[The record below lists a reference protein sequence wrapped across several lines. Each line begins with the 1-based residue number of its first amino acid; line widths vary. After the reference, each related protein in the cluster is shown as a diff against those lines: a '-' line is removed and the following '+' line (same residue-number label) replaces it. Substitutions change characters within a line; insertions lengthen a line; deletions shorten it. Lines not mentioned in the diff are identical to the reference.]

1 MEGTGTPIEDE
12 QQPQPETVFTVSQLQ
27 NPEIASS
34 EIQLGK
40 FLGEGSF
47 GQVYLA
53 NCRGTQVAVKVLI
66 EQSLSASQVASLQNE
81 ISLMMLNRHQ
91 NLVDFM
97 GACTEPGKFMF
108 VMQKLDGNLEDL
120 VLDRQTS
127 LFQRMWLAYQT
138 AEGMNWLAHNG
149 VVHRDLKL
157 ENIMYKR
164 TGTHMEAKIVDFG
177 LGVVKAKGQHY
188 VDAKVKG
195 TPLTR
200 APEICHDGKD
210 KTKLGTK
217 YNEKVDVYSY
227 GICLWQ
233 LYTQEAD
240 PYPEIEEVD
249 ELYRVVANGAR
260 PIMPADCPLKLR
272 ALIEE
277 CWSEKPDAR
286 PTFRQVM
293 QRFPEILAEATIRD
307 SDAQAFWRTNFRNI
321 ETMKPEVPATKFLS
335 LFWRNQ
341 QRTVLPNEHG
351 AATTNPNLLKMRAF
365 NLLSAGQ
372 KEINMEWFGLLVDW
386 FGPFCPVGDQTMFDR
401 MLELCDLPYF
411 HGSIR
416 REDAASRVG
425 TTPGNYLLRFAS
437 TTPGGYT
444 LNRVKPD
451 GSVVS
456 VAIYRHGSEYS
467 TKKNASE
474 NPKYA
479 SLPDL
484 VDAHYSSLGLQNPC
498 VGPLASQLG
507 RTRTDSVYEVP
518 QSD

>member
-188 VDAKVKG
+188 VDKKAAG

-200 APEICHDGKD
+200 APEICHYGSD
-210 KTKLGTK
+210 KTKRGTK

-240 PYPEIEEVD
+240 PFPQFDLGHEVF
-249 ELYRVVANGAR
+249 EAVANGVR

-307 SDAQAFWRTNFRNI
+307 TWLLLAPVFFEDSWRLHTEPRQ
-321 ETMKPEVPATKFLS
+321 TRRLCY
-335 LFWRNQ
+335 
-341 QRTVLPNEHG
+341 
-351 AATTNPNLLKMRAF
+351 F
-365 NLLSAGQ
+365 NRHLSA
-372 KEINMEWFGLLVDW
+372 
-386 FGPFCPVGDQTMFDR
+386 R
-401 MLELCDLPYF
+401 
-411 HGSIR
+411 
-416 REDAASRVG
+416 
-425 TTPGNYLLRFAS
+425 
-437 TTPGGYT
+437 
-444 LNRVKPD
+444 
-451 GSVVS
+451 
-456 VAIYRHGSEYS
+456 
-467 TKKNASE
+467 
-474 NPKYA
+474 
-479 SLPDL
+479 
-484 VDAHYSSLGLQNPC
+484 
-498 VGPLASQLG
+498 
-507 RTRTDSVYEVP
+507 
-518 QSD
+518 